1 MTNAT
6 RTISHIQGL
15 RVRSQDVDDLETL
28 VRAAARRV
36 DERTQGGLY
45 QALHDAQRASGIA
58 AIKRALER
66 DDGTH
71 YTIEV
76 IEDAIAKWRGK
87 VQAIVDGLPADAL
100 KKARNAIRQRQH
112 KAANPVR
119 RMDVR
124 IPTADRLRRFADAQG
139 ATLSDAID
147 GLLDARGAP

>member
-6 RTISHIQGL
+6 RTISHIQGV
-15 RVRSQDVDDLETL
+15 RVRSQAVDDLETL

-66 DDGTH
+66 DDGTR
-71 YTIEV
+71 YTIDV
-76 IEDAIAKWRGK
+76 VEDAIAKWRDK

-112 KAANPVR
+112 KAVNPVR
-119 RMDVR
+119 RLDVR
-124 IPTADRLRRFADAQG
+124 IPTADRLRRFTEG
-139 ATLSDAID
+139 EGLTISDAID
-147 GLLDARGAP
+147 ALLDSRGVP